1 MGVEI
6 CRGSIPP
13 PWRCARARWVKV
25 ETMEGQT
32 SFFGGGILLE
42 LGEAKK
48 LGRAK
53 HLGRPSSW
61 AGPNSN
67 KSWTCRQERGG
78 GRPMGSAGGALSKEA
93 QKFTIFCA
101 FSIEGA
107 G

>member
-1 MGVEI
+1 
-6 CRGSIPP
+6 
-13 PWRCARARWVKV
+13 
-25 ETMEGQT
+25 MEGQT
-32 SFFGGGILLE
+32 SSSGGGILLE

-78 GRPMGSAGGALSKEA
+78 GAPDGLGWRRIVKGSPEIYDFLR
-93 QKFTIFCA
+93 FFH
-101 FSIEGA
+101 
-107 G
+107 